1 MRKKE
6 SEPVVTMGPSVVG
19 KEARASFNESQ
30 LI

>member
-6 SEPVVTMGPSVVG
+6 SEPVITREPSVVG
-19 KEARASFNESQ
+19 KEARASFNEPQ